1 MSSFL
6 QSETNVFCNGIW
18 KCTWNVFLFADLYWF
33 LHNGSLAIKTKTK
46 TKTKQQKRVY
56 TFRGVA
62 ANLFTSLYYKMICRI
77 LLLWSLSDKNIDKGE
92 QKLTSTTTKQ
102 PERCLFNQKKKKKST
117 LKDTFL
123 SIWLWIFLFG
133 IQGRVN
139 TFTSFHLA
147 SMWWSIFFHAWHF
160 YEYMYVLVTLQ
171 ELQDGIGRQQTV
183 VKTLNVTGE
192 EIIEQSSAADANVLK
207 EQLGNLNT
215 RWQEICRQLVE
226 KRKR

>member
-1 MSSFL
+1 MDKGLSSFL

-102 PERCLFNQKKKKKST
+102 PERCLFNQKKKKN
-117 LKDTFL
+117 LKRYLFVYLALDFSIWNSGESKYFHLFPSGQYVMKHFLSCLTFL
-123 SIWLWIFLFG
+123 WIHVCVGYFAG
-133 IQGRVN
+133 ASGWHWATANCCQN
-139 TFTSFHLA
+139 TECNWRRNYWA
-147 SMWWSIFFHAWHF
+147 VI
-160 YEYMYVLVTLQ
+160 
-171 ELQDGIGRQQTV
+171 
-183 VKTLNVTGE
+183 
-192 EIIEQSSAADANVLK
+192 SS
-207 EQLGNLNT
+207 
-215 RWQEICRQLVE
+215 RC
-226 KRKR
+226 